1 MGSGRILSNQIIHHI
16 PSILVYLQGQLT
28 IIKILPFY
36 YMYLFIYLRE
46 GAITAFN
53 QGLHQGMPQFLH
65 SRQLYTQPRA
75 KEILLFLFSQVA
87 QRWPSTEEQW
97 TALHGVRWSR
107 RFRTQFSHS
116 DLPQPTAAESGN
128 TKPLFILANWLVFI
142 LMDRISVSA
151 WHIPYLRKWDM
162 EQRSCTP
169 EEWIKAVS
177 SLAQEHAIQFSNGD
191 DKRAPRVSAT

>member
-116 DLPQPTAAESGN
+116 DLPQPTVDSSREREHQAPLYPCKLTCLHSDGQNLCKCLAHPLSQEVGHG
-128 TKPLFILANWLVFI
+128 TKVLYSRRVNQGSLFTGPGACY
-142 LMDRISVSA
+142 
-151 WHIPYLRKWDM
+151 P
-162 EQRSCTP
+162 
-169 EEWIKAVS
+169 
-177 SLAQEHAIQFSNGD
+177 IQ
-191 DKRAPRVSAT
+191 